1 MNRKI
6 IVSFVAI
13 YCFAAGLGFFL
24 SSDRNSED
32 LLVASYILQGT
43 STEAAAEA
51 VVSVDGLIT
60 HEFRIINAVAAT
72 LTYEQRDNLQVHPA
86 ILAIN
91 EDAPAKA
98 AHGIDTRSNSIADID
113 SGAPAV
119 LEL

>member
-1 MNRKI
+1 MNRKAVI
-6 IVSFVAI
+6 TFIAI
-13 YCFAAGLGFFL
+13 YSVAAGLGFFL
-24 SSDRNSED
+24 SSDRSSED
-32 LLVASYILQGT
+32 RLIASYILQGT

-51 VVSVDGLIT
+51 VVSVDGLVT

-91 EDAPAKA
+91 EDAPANA
-98 AHGIDTRSNSIADID
+98 AHGFDTRSNSIANID
-113 SGAPAV
+113 SAAPAV